1 MTYLHVSRPSST
13 LAEKARIQDELPSAI
28 KTTLHFHFFFTL
40 YHTFKNDN
48 CMGSKTAYWKIFL
61 LQQNLKYE
69 IFGRDEII
77 GRNEE
82 E

>member
-1 MTYLHVSRPSST
+1 MTYLHVSRQST

-48 CMGSKTAYWKIFL
+48 CMGV
-61 LQQNLKYE
+61 
-69 IFGRDEII
+69 
-77 GRNEE
+77 
-82 E
+82 

>member
-28 KTTLHFHFFFTL
+28 KPPFISIFSLPFTTPS
-40 YHTFKNDN
+40 K
-48 CMGSKTAYWKIFL
+48 MIIVWGSKTAYWKIFL
-61 LQQNLKYE
+61 LQQNLKDE